1 MSDIST
7 RISAVVQSSGLT
19 KSDFAARLGLS
30 QPHISRLCSGD
41 TAPSDRTILDIC
53 REFKVREAWLRTG
66 EGEMLQP
73 YDPDVEIAAFLGE
86 VMSEVDGSIRKRL
99 IAALSRLTPEEW
111 AFVEKFA
118 RDLAGQ
124 DAPQSLPLEGHG
136 AAGGAVVNDSP
147 VDCQSR
153 AGTEP
158 AGETAVAARGD

>member
-1 MSDIST
+1 MNPINE
-7 RISAVVQSSGLT
+7 RIVELIAALKIKKV
-19 KSDFAARLGLS
+19 DFAARLHVS
-30 QPHISRLCSGD
+30 QPFVSQLCSGAS
-41 TAPSDRTILDIC
+41 APSDRTILDIC

-118 RDLAGQ
+118 RDLAA
-124 DAPQSLPLEGHG
+124 DP
-136 AAGGAVVNDSP
+136 D
-147 VDCQSR
+147 
-153 AGTEP
+153 TKKEP
-158 AGETAVAARGD
+158 